1 MEQGTINKDITLKY
15 DTDNDNL
22 VVSKDSDVHP
32 FHPFTEVA
40 KADKDN
46 IVISV
51 SAATEKQLTDVSNK
65 VNENKS
71 KIITVDDRVT
81 DLSNRVNADESKIN
95 TVDKIVT
102 DLCNEVNT
110 DKETIEELFA
120 RMKWVEKVFIISFSL
135 IIMLNCLYVVFTLMQ
150 KG

>member
-32 FHPFTEVA
+32 FHPLVDVA
-40 KADKDN
+40 DN
-46 IVISV
+46 GKITISASV
-51 SAATEKQLTDVSNK
+51 ATKKQLTDVSNK
-65 VNENKS
+65 VDENKS

-81 DLSNRVNADESKIN
+81 DLSNRVNADESRIS
-95 TVDKIVT
+95 TVDKVVT
-102 DLCNEVNT
+102 DLCNEIKT
-110 DKETIEELFA
+110 DKANIEALFS
-120 RMKWVEKVFIISFSL
+120 RIKWVEKVFIISFSL
-135 IIMLNCLYVVFTLMQ
+135 IMLNCFYVIFTLMQ

>member
-22 VVSKDSDVHP
+22 VVSS
-32 FHPFTEVA
+32 TYVA
-40 KADKDN
+40 TKK
-46 IVISV
+46 SV
-51 SAATEKQLTDVSNK
+51 DDLSNK
-65 VNENKS
+65 VNKNKS

-81 DLSNRVNADESKIN
+81 DLSNRVNADETRIT

-102 DLCNEVNT
+102 DLCNEVKT
-110 DKETIEELFA
+110 DKETIEELFS
-120 RMKWVEKVFIISFSL
+120 RIKWVEKVFIITFCL
-135 IIMLNCLYVVFTLMQ
+135 IMLNCFYVIFTLMQ

>member
-22 VVSKDSDVHP
+22 VVSS
-32 FHPFTEVA
+32 TYVA
-40 KADKDN
+40 TKK
-46 IVISV
+46 SV
-51 SAATEKQLTDVSNK
+51 DDLSNRVSDVSNK
-65 VNENKS
+65 ADENKS

-81 DLSNRVNADESKIN
+81 DLSNRVNADEARIS

-102 DLCNEVNT
+102 DLCNEVKT
-110 DKETIEELFA
+110 DKETIEELFS
-120 RMKWVEKVFIISFSL
+120 RIKWVEKVFIISFCL
-135 IIMLNCLYVVFTLMQ
+135 IMLNCFYVIFTLMQ

>member
-22 VVSKDSDVHP
+22 VVSS
-32 FHPFTEVA
+32 TYVA
-40 KADKDN
+40 TKK
-46 IVISV
+46 SV
-51 SAATEKQLTDVSNK
+51 DDLSNK

-71 KIITVDDRVT
+71 KIVTVNDRVT
-81 DLSNRVNADESKIN
+81 DLSNRVNADEARIS

-102 DLCNEVNT
+102 DLCNEVKT
-110 DKETIEELFA
+110 DKETIEELFS
-120 RMKWVEKVFIISFSL
+120 RIKWVERVFIITFCL
-135 IIMLNCLYVVFTLMQ
+135 IMLNCFYVIFTLMQ